1 MKNKAKNEPQQYMSD
16 ETFGELRESLTQA
29 LQHSRGE
36 RTDLRTTVL
45 PAPPPSLSKD
55 EIVELRRKLQC
66 SQSVF
71 AHVLN
76 VRVKTVQA
84 WEQGLRMPSDAA
96 LRLLDIAR
104 KHPEVLLE
112 GN

>member
-1 MKNKAKNEPQQYMSD
+1 MNKRVEKKQKFMSD
-16 ETFGELRESLTQA
+16 ATFGELKESLTEA

-36 RTDLRTTVL
+36 RSDLRTATL
-45 PAPPPSLSKD
+45 PAPPPPLTK
-55 EIVELRRKLQC
+55 EQIVELRHKLKC

-76 VRVKTVQA
+76 VKVKTLQA
-84 WEQGLRMPSDAA
+84 WEQGLRVPSDAA

-104 KHPEVLLE
+104 RHPRILLE
-112 GN
+112 SN